1 MHIVFDGFKI
11 RWIDHLKFFFKEGDA
26 SFWLQ
31 ERWLKNIPE
40 LKYNYYEFKN
50 SVIDP
55 YIYGLNQSSM
65 RMINNSKPTAPDRIL
80 KPYSHKDKL
89 YKHVP
94 IIDINYCI
102 ELKL

>member
-1 MHIVFDGFKI
+1 
-11 RWIDHLKFFFKEGDA
+11 
-26 SFWLQ
+26 
-31 ERWLKNIPE
+31 
-40 LKYNYYEFKN
+40 
-50 SVIDP
+50 
-55 YIYGLNQSSM
+55 M